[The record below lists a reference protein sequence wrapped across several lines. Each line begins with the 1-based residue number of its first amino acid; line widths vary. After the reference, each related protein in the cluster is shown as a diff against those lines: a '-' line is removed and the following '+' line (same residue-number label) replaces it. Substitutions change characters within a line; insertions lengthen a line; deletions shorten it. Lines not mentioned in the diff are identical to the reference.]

1 MEKNEYRY
9 KLHEMWKLP
18 EDQKP
23 FLEWIIDEVE
33 RNHKKQKQ
41 MAKDIARLLS
51 DISELKS
58 KI

>member
-9 KLHEMWKLP
+9 KLHEMWKLS